1 MTSMFTDVLGAGPA
15 SIATAFVPDRHH
27 FSGRGGKDVNPL
39 WRDAAA
45 TAPNLPATLLACLGQ
60 RMGVEVSAPDLFA
73 YTYGLVSA
81 TAYTEMYADELT
93 LPPLRLPISA
103 DAALFAEVAAAG
115 PQLLWWHTYGE
126 RFVPAGQLRGRL
138 PPGRARSVVGIADAG
153 LPESFEW
160 VPDSADPGSGV
171 LHIGAGRIAPVS
183 RAVWAFSVSGYP
195 VLASWLSSRM
205 QRRSGKKSSTLDELR
220 PLSWDA
226 TMSQEL
232 RELIWVLEATVDAQ
246 PRLNALLV
254 QVVAGPMMAADQ
266 LPLPTDLE
274 RLPPGDDDE
283 ALAQQ
288 PLI

>member
-1 MTSMFTDVLGAGPA
+1 M
-15 SIATAFVPDRHH
+15 
-27 FSGRGGKDVNPL
+27 
-39 WRDAAA
+39 
-45 TAPNLPATLLACLGQ
+45 
-60 RMGVEVSAPDLFA
+60 
-73 YTYGLVSA
+73 
-81 TAYTEMYADELT
+81 
-93 LPPLRLPISA
+93 
-103 DAALFAEVAAAG
+103 
-115 PQLLWWHTYGE
+115 
-126 RFVPAGQLRGRL
+126 
-138 PPGRARSVVGIADAG
+138 GIADAG

-220 PLSWDA
+220 PLNWDA

-288 PLI
+288 QLI